1 MRTHL
6 RLAGVAALLASSLS
20 CSDALRQSRSPMLLV
35 IDSLQGASGG
45 GFQANT
51 FKGTLFSDVVVLLRS
66 PAPCSDTSPC
76 PTYYSDSGQATI
88 SSVAKNSAVAPTE
101 NNSVTITRYHVDFI
115 RADGRN
121 TPGVDV
127 PYGFDGAVTGTIPG
141 GGSTSFTFEL
151 VRHTAKLESPLVQL
165 ANSSTIIHA
174 IAKVTFYGRDLVGN
188 DISVSGSM
196 SVDFGNFGD
205 Q

>member
-1 MRTHL
+1 MRNHL
-6 RLAGVAALLASSLS
+6 RFVVLAGLVAGAAS
-20 CSDALRQSRSPMLLV
+20 CSSALRQSRAPVLLV
-35 IDSLQGASGG
+35 VDSLQAASGG

-51 FKGTLFSDVVVLLRS
+51 FRGTLFSDVIVLLRS
-66 PAPCSDTSPC
+66 PAPCSDTNPC
-76 PTYYSDSGQATI
+76 PTYYSDSGQVTL

-101 NNSVTITRYHVDFI
+101 INSVTITRYHVDFT

-141 GGSTSFTFEL
+141 GGSASLTFEL
-151 VRHTAKLESPLVQL
+151 VRHTSKLEAPLVQL
-165 ANSSTIIHA
+165 VNSPAIIHS
-174 IAKVTFYGRDLVGN
+174 IAKVTFYGRDLAGN
-188 DISVSGSM
+188 DISVAGSI